1 MNFEKDLQIDADNLD
16 VEFLR
21 QPSLYMQYAEA
32 LAEANERLH
41 KADQKIKVV
50 RSELTL
56 QAARNPEILEVK
68 KGKSVSPT
76 ANNVEA
82 YYRTHKNHIEA
93 KEEWLSA
100 SKQVEML
107 QNAVIAFNQR
117 KTSLE
122 QLARL
127 TIAGY
132 CAMPSEPH
140 DPSTFTERMEKI
152 RDKETKETRNNI
164 RERINRRTRE

>member
-1 MNFEKDLQIDADNLD
+1 
-16 VEFLR
+16 
-21 QPSLYMQYAEA
+21 
-32 LAEANERLH
+32 
-41 KADQKIKVV
+41 
-50 RSELTL
+50 
-56 QAARNPEILEVK
+56 
-68 KGKSVSPT
+68 
-76 ANNVEA
+76 
-82 YYRTHKNHIEA
+82 
-93 KEEWLSA
+93 
-100 SKQVEML
+100 ML
-107 QNAVIAFNQR
+107 QSAVIAFNQR

>member
-1 MNFEKDLQIDADNLD
+1 MKLNFEKDLQIDADNLD

-21 QPSLYMQYAEA
+21 QPSLYMQYAEESA
-32 LAEANERLH
+32 NAKDRLSRAKETLEVVRAETDFKVRDNPAAFGVLKITEDAISAAILRSDEYKKANE
-41 KADQKIKVV
+41 
-50 RSELTL
+50 
-56 QAARNPEILEVK
+56 N
-68 KGKSVSPT
+68 
-76 ANNVEA
+76 
-82 YYRTHKNHIEA
+82 Y
-93 KEEWLSA
+93 LSA
-100 SKQVEML
+100 KHAADLFQA
-107 QNAVIAFNQR
+107 AVIAMDQR